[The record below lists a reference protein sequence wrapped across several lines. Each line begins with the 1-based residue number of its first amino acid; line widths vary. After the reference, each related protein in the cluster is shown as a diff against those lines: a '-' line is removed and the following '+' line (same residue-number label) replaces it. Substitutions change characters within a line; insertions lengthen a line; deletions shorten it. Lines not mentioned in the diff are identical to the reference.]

1 MDKALTQKIIDR
13 LAASKNPAILAH
25 IRPDGDAFGS
35 LLGLGHTLKERGQ
48 NPSLYVEGGPTL
60 ASAFIEA
67 GLADRFFIFLAPVL
81 LGGQKLAVTDI
92 GVSTL
97 SERIDLIVDSTEFLG
112 DDILIT
118 ARPSSVPQHQHRKEA

>member
-48 NPSLYVEGGPTL
+48 NPSLYVEGGMI
-60 ASAFIEA
+60 SMYQ
-67 GLADRFFIFLAPVL
+67 FLPGANLVQDLPSQL
-81 LGGQKLAVTDI
+81 PKETDCIIALDTSTRERLGQK
-92 GVSTL
+92 
-97 SERIDLIVDSTEFLG
+97 
-112 DDILIT
+112 
-118 ARPSSVPQHQHRKEA
+118 P